1 MEIWN
6 GTYCIPHIVH
16 ELMKINVFS
25 VFGFLVLSITAA
37 VAAAMFAVFFK
48 QTVNFHWLLARSFFL
63 SFIPVID
70 SLCFGFV
77 FIVNWF
83 GLI

>member
-48 QTVNFHWLLARSFFL
+48 QTVNFHWLLARSFFCCLFVSLIHSALVLFSL
-63 SFIPVID
+63 SI
-70 SLCFGFV
+70 
-77 FIVNWF
+77 
-83 GLI
+83 GLV